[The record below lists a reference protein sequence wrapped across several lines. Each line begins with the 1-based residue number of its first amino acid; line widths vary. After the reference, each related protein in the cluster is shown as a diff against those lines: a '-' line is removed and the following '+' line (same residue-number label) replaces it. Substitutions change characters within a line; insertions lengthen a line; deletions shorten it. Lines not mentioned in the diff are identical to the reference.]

1 MFLNQMTPNHQQ
13 TLNEEVHCTV
23 ILTIEYMYFPF
34 FSMQSLMMKVNV
46 CNQSLETQITMLQL
60 YTCQL
65 FLRYRREIFILGVL
79 GFLKTT
85 RSFPKIPEEFRSLP
99 KKSEVFRRCPK
110 SSKFA
115 YCDESENSPRISQ
128 SQS

>member
-1 MFLNQMTPNHQQ
+1 MSELAAARPAVGLQRKYRNLKEYLHDTCINLLHSSG
-13 TLNEEVHCTV
+13 EVHV
-23 ILTIEYMYFPF
+23 ILE
-34 FSMQSLMMKVNV
+34 V
-46 CNQSLETQITMLQL
+46 

-99 KKSEVFRRCPK
+99 KKSEVFRRRLK